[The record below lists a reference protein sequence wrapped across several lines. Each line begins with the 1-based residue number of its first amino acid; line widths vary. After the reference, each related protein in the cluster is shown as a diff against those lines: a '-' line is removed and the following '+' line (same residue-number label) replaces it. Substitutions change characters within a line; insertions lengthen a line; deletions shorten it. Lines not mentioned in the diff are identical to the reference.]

1 MKFEE
6 DIVLDLSQKI
16 FDDLKQCNKKA
27 APIEA
32 CGLIFGDVKKVAITL
47 DEYKVHYVGKQFY
60 CLKSNIESMG
70 SFNLIQDSDRYF
82 EIHQEAVNE
91 KGLRLISIFH
101 SHPVPA
107 YPSAT
112 DVQNMEFLD
121 KDVGDVR
128 NPFKNQIWTIMDMIT
143 EEINGFIYFN
153 NELMQVDIQILDN

>member
-16 FDDLKQCNKKA
+16 FDDLKQCNRKA

-32 CGLIFGDVKKVAITL
+32 CGLIFGVVKKVTITF

-70 SFNLIQDSDRYF
+70 SFNLIQDSDKYF

-91 KGLRLISIFH
+91 KSLRLISIFH

-128 NPFKNQIWTIMDMIT
+128 NPFKNQIWTIMDMNT
-143 EEINGFIYFN
+143 EVINGFIYFN
-153 NELMQVDIQILDN
+153 NELKQVDIQILDN